1 MNQLRS
7 LLLTSVLLAL
17 LAPGCASTPK
27 QTAHR
32 TLEAVGLS
40 VQKSMQSAAA
50 GVKVGKLTPEEWE
63 KVAKFHDTK
72 FLPAYRT
79 ACELAAQDFTL
90 FAPEDLITIQIKLLN
105 LITTLSAP

>member
-1 MNQLRS
+1 MNTLRTF
-7 LLLTSVLLAL
+7 LLTTVLLSL

-40 VQKSMQSAAA
+40 VQQAMKSAAA

-63 KVAKFHDTK
+63 RVAKVHDTQ

-79 ACELAAQDFTL
+79 ACTLAAQDFTL
-90 FAPEDLITIQIKLLN
+90 FAPADVIAIQTQLLN
-105 LITTLSAP
+105 LITQLSQ

>member
-1 MNQLRS
+1 MNSLRA
-7 LLLTSVLLAL
+7 LLLTAVLLSL

-50 GVKVGKLTPEEWE
+50 GVKVGKLTPEQWE
-63 KVAKFHDTK
+63 KIAKVHDTQ

-90 FAPEDLITIQIKLLN
+90 FAPENVIAIQTQLLN
-105 LITTLSAP
+105 LITQLSR